1 MLLRVTHKT
10 HYDYN
15 PAVETAQHLAHLQP
29 RATPAQEVLNRQLTI
44 TPIPVWQT
52 VRQDIFGNTQTFFA
66 LQGSLQALTVLATS
80 EVRTREH
87 RMPAVSSLSWELAV
101 DSFRFRKNAICDL
114 AAEFTFASPHV
125 PKHDD
130 FLTYARPSFQPQA
143 PLVSA
148 VTDLMNRIHQ
158 DFAYVS
164 DSTDINTPARDALAS
179 RHGVCQDFA
188 HVMLACLRTLG
199 LPARYISGYVLT
211 TPPAGQPRLIG
222 SDAAH
227 AWVSVY
233 LPNAQGLGGAT
244 DGIWIDFDPTN
255 NRCGLGSPGEDYV
268 MLAMGRDFSDV
279 SPIRGVIHGGSH
291 HTLNV
296 AVTVEPLHHDSAF

>member
-29 RATPAQEVLNRQLTI
+29 RVTPAQEVLNRQLTI

-66 LQGSLQALTVLATS
+66 LQGRHQALTVRATS

-87 RMPAVSSLSWELAV
+87 RMPVGSSLSWEEAV

-130 FLTYARPSFQPQA
+130 FLAYARPSFPPQA
-143 PLVSA
+143 PLISA

-164 DSTDINTPARDALAS
+164 DSTDINTHARDALAS

-199 LPARYISGYVLT
+199 LPARYVSGYVLT

-222 SDAAH
+222 SDASH

-233 LPNAQGLGGAT
+233 LPNAQGLGSAT
-244 DGIWIDFDPTN
+244 GGIWIDFDPTN

-279 SPIRGVIHGGSH
+279 SPIRGVIHGGAH